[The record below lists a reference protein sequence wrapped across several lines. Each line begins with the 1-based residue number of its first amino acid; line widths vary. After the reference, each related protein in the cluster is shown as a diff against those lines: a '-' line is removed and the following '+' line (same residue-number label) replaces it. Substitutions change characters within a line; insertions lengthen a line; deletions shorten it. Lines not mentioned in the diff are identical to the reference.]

1 GKAAEPNPL
10 RGKVRC
16 ACCGGKMQRKRGSGQ
31 ADWYFFIC
39 ITKNR
44 MGAEHCSGM
53 YVREKPLMDAVQM
66 AAKQYI
72 AEHSDQQ
79 MPLLQRQNE
88 LQQELKRLAPQ
99 VEDPNGYKWAQYERM
114 VEGEISTEEFLQAKE
129 RLYCSDERYKNVQ
142 NALNG
147 VEKEIE
153 RFKRI
158 KSAGAEKI
166 YSEVEAVTVASNDK
180 ITVKFR

>member
-1 GKAAEPNPL
+1 
-10 RGKVRC
+10 
-16 ACCGGKMQRKRGSGQ
+16 
-31 ADWYFFIC
+31 
-39 ITKNR
+39 
-44 MGAEHCSGM
+44 SGM

-72 AEHSDQQ
+72 AEHNDQQ